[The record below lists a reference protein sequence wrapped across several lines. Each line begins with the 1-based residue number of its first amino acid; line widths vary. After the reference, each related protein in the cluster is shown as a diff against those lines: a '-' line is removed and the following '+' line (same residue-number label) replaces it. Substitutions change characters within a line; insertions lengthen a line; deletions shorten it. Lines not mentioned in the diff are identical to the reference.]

1 MQTGGKMTVKV
12 LVKGLLMSAAIT
24 FFAVMI
30 LALLILKTGISEK
43 ILHIAVVVV
52 YVVSCFAAGFYNGRR
67 VKHKRFVWGI
77 IGGLLYFIILLIMTM
92 AQGGVQYRASVLTTA
107 LICLGSGMFGGMLG

>member
-24 FFAVMI
+24 FFAVVI

-43 ILHIAVVVV
+43 ILHIAVVTV
-52 YVVSCFAAGFYNGRR
+52 YVISCFTAGFYNGRR
-67 VKHKRFVWGI
+67 LKHKRFVWGI

-92 AQGGVQYRASVLTTA
+92 AQGGVQFRVGVLTTA